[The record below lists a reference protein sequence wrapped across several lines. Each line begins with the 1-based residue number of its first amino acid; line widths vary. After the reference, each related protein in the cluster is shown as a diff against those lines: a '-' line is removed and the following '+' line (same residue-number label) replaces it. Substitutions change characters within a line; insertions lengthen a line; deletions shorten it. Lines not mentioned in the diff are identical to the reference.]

1 MSFFLN
7 SASNSISNS
16 FQKMNK
22 SQKLKLNSSLKALK
36 TERNIIKR
44 KIKNFSKTKNSLY
57 NLKLPKINLTNPVVD
72 LVSSLEIKNNIT
84 GTKIFEEIT
93 KDKKER
99 EKIDNDPEIQD
110 KILGVEKKMHFESY
124 EEEKEYIKA
133 AQSREFFRKYEIM
146 RREKEEEN
154 EIEELKNLTNNL
166 KEEINEI
173 YKKISY
179 LNKQINDFDL
189 DEKVIEYQFLKESNQ
204 NFENENFDTKTYIT
218 GKSKMSK
225 RMKAMNSFMAN
236 TMKLKLEKIKKEK
249 KEKIEREKEDLISK
263 IEIIKK
269 DVIEKE
275 NEYKEKKMLLKEKI
289 KNLSYS
295 YHKKLY
301 EGLDIRNEGLV
312 WIIKA
317 IWNLGEN
324 IQMTFF
330 PKFLDEKI
338 IDYLFTIA
346 HKSVKSDSLIKLIE
360 ENKKNLT
367 NEFQSINRNNHFK
380 KSKPIFRTS
389 ITEKLTRK
397 LLPRDMIKNYKSKKK
412 DIRLEN
418 ISIKEMNQLLN
429 EKNEFNEVIQT
440 KSVNLIDAFSKLKND
455 LDSEIIQLKNKEM
468 ERIFKEFLYNDYG
481 EKYHVTIET
490 IIGCLVGESRKEKEM
505 LKFYRMKKDIL
516 DNLKKIQFYSI
527 MSQDEI
533 DKKKKKEE
541 S

>member
-455 LDSEIIQLKNKEM
+455 LDYEIIRLKNKEM
-468 ERIFKEFLYNDYG
+468 QRIFKEFLYNDYG

-505 LKFYRMKKDIL
+505 LKFYRMKKDIF